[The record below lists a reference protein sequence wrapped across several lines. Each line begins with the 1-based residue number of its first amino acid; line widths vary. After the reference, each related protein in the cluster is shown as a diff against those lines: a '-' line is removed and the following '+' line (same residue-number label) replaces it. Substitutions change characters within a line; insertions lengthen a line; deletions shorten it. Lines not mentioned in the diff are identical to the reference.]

1 MDDFEKKYF
10 SLRQTSIINL
20 LFLIFIIWI
29 NFKNKELAYNNLYDE
44 YTKISIKENLLFF
57 SNIIFGGGIGMYNLI
72 RLNVWCK
79 ENSETYNLSRY
90 IFTMKILVLA
100 ILIVELALYLIL
112 WKNI

>member
-29 NFKNKELAYNNLYDE
+29 NFKSKEL
-44 YTKISIKENLLFF
+44 
-57 SNIIFGGGIGMYNLI
+57 
-72 RLNVWCK
+72 

>member
-10 SLRQTSIINL
+10 SLKQASIINL
-20 LFLIFIIWI
+20 LFLLFIIWI
-29 NFKNKELAYNNLYDE
+29 NFKNKELAYNNSYDE

-79 ENSETYNLSRY
+79 ENSKLYNLKNY
-90 IFTMKILVLA
+90 IITILILALA
-100 ILIVELALYLIL
+100 IFIIELALYLIL

>member
-29 NFKNKELAYNNLYDE
+29 NFKTKELAYNDSYAE
-44 YTKISIKENLLFF
+44 YTKRNIKENLLFF
-57 SNIIFGGGIGMYNLI
+57 SNIIFGGGVGMYNLI

-79 ENSETYNLSRY
+79 ENSKTYNLKNY
-90 IFTMKILVLA
+90 IISMIILALA
-100 ILIVELALYLIL
+100 IFIVKSVLHLIL

>member
-29 NFKNKELAYNNLYDE
+29 NFKTKELAYNDSYAE
-44 YTKISIKENLLFF
+44 YTKRNIKENLLFF

-79 ENSETYNLSRY
+79 ENSKTYNLKNY
-90 IFTMKILVLA
+90 IISMIILAFAIFIIKSVLH
-100 ILIVELALYLIL
+100 LIL

>member
-29 NFKNKELAYNNLYDE
+29 NFKIKELAYGDLYDKDTTE
-44 YTKISIKENLLFF
+44 FVAKYMLLFA
-57 SNIIFGGGIGMYNLI
+57 NIIFGGGIGMYNLI

-79 ENSETYNLSRY
+79 ENSKTYNLKNY
-90 IFTMKILVLA
+90 IISMIILALA
-100 ILIVELALYLIL
+100 IFIVKSVLHLIL